1 MAIDKLLPRY
11 LNKDDDA
18 RILKSIEM
26 LDALNV
32 RVSQDA
38 DGNAGVIKNVE
49 GNTIVAYSASSD
61 SLPAGTNRTIGSV
74 ASPQNDEVYY
84 FVWNSNNNHSIYRY
98 SMSKDRVFKV
108 YQDPILKFKETMF
121 VKGDIVINQKGE
133 TILYFI
139 DGENAPK
146 KINATKALRGGYPAD
161 FSLGTNPSSTLTDE
175 QRLLFIT
182 TAKQPPLEAPTWQ
195 FFTDTANSTNN
206 IYDKMFQF
214 AYQYVYDDGEV
225 SAISPYS
232 TITYSDNQL
241 LDGLVSNDLKRQNN
255 ALRVFVKTN
264 VGDVSKIRVLARA
277 SVEGAFFV
285 VAETENTRTM
295 VVEKSVVFK
304 NDASYSVV
312 SNDVKNKLF
321 DNVPLAAE
329 AQAISGN
336 RLMYGNYTEGY
347 DNVVVDGVV
356 EPNYKPRGT
365 SITTGVTATIGN
377 DSFTKRFELDLSTL
391 PGTIEANSIYTVDF
405 SIEVNYVKLNLI
417 NYPMSWR
424 EWQRNDGENKLSG
437 LVKEFV
443 NVDMTPIKVTESI
456 TATSALT
463 RAQLAAQVVQKIQK
477 AYAVS
482 FDTVDQLSAHASKIY
497 DVEEANA
504 DISDNER
511 YGFFKGSGYAEL
523 TGVTYN
529 SSTNKISGNVRLKSA
544 QIEIG
549 SLYGSTVDIG
559 GDAPDYTDQRNIRD
573 KTFAGYGLTVNYTGD
588 NTGYNSFEEV
598 LTDATFSTPAL
609 RYMNS
614 YFIDDVVTN
623 NSRYLSGTNGTP
635 SFKAGA
641 THSFGV
647 VYYDDRNRS
656 GGVNKLPDTYVK
668 WFGERG
674 AKGETSMVMRLKHN
688 PPSWAKRW
696 SPVYAGNTSIVSFLQ
711 YTTIKAFTATNPT
724 VKNIASTYN
733 DKIFVS
739 MRSLAGKEDSYREA
753 KGALIDYA
761 YNEGDKVRILS
772 FGGTYYPDGVEF
784 NVVGYEYFDN
794 SPTTNPILDDAN
806 DNSVYQTTGFFLVLE
821 DNGHPKFGK
830 AAVIGNA
837 DDWDNKCVIEILSR
851 KKTTEGLPYYEIG
864 KSLPIVNGAH
874 GTERTALSGTFDV
887 QNQGGWGFFK
897 STIKVYKGD
906 IFLSSGGVK
915 IKINN
920 VSPSDDTSYS
930 FTGDCEFLAGASNV
944 TTTFTVQNADCV
956 AELVE
961 GDVWFRL
968 RQLRYGTDI
977 TTYNYLTEYIE
988 DFSLSDFFQST
999 QNSFGRANLY
1009 SPSAAQLK
1017 RLSSITYSEPFNFD
1031 NTELMLSS
1039 FNLSLANFSDFDTTY
1054 GGIKYLQS
1062 LGDGLACLQESKL
1075 SVIPVSRNIIQ
1086 YASETSDL
1094 VASNEILGT
1103 PIYRSG
1109 DFGCDDNPES
1119 VIIRF
1124 GRIYFADVKNGKVL
1138 AFGPSGIEPI
1148 SEKSMDSFFGTQF
1161 ANAKKFGSFVDL
1173 NGGYDPDND
1182 EYILSIADIYN
1193 TGAIATFNSVNYS
1206 ANMQVVPGG
1215 TDIVVSPEY
1224 GSSFFSWES
1233 IDLNWE
1239 SVFTDWEDTAN
1250 GVMYFDLGSESGSVQ
1265 LDNSLQGQN
1274 TTVDIIVTTT
1284 NGDFYALGSL
1294 SLSENLVSLTTNN
1307 GVTFT
1312 IASGTKVFDGFTV
1325 AYDAKS
1331 GFWNTFYSFIPE
1343 RMGFIKNL
1351 FYTFKNGRMY
1361 MHGTNATRNN
1371 FYGVQYNTTLSI
1383 VSNNNPSMVKT
1394 YESVSL
1400 EGDSPWAAT
1409 FSNSTQQSSVAVDA
1423 FEERER
1429 NYYAHINR
1437 DTLDSTSNIVS
1448 IGAVSSVSGS
1458 TITLTSRINDIA
1470 FPIGGSIYKVSGGS
1484 LVNTNLTV
1492 SGIASRTSITA
1503 NTTVAGISAND
1514 NLLIV
1519 SSASIDGDPMRDSYI
1534 QVDLTNT
1541 DTTPVELYAVNMIFQ
1556 KSNLHN
1562 QQGA

>member
-38 DGNAGVIKNVE
+38 EGNAGVIKNVE
-49 GNTIVAYSASSD
+49 GNTIVAYSAPSD
-61 SLPAGTNRTIGSV
+61 ALPTGTNRTIGSV
-74 ASPQNDEVYY
+74 AATQNDEVYY
-84 FVWNSNNNHSIYRY
+84 FVWNSNGDHSIYRY
-98 SMSKDRVFKV
+98 SMSRDRVFKV
-108 YQDPILKFKETMF
+108 YQDPVLNFKETMF
-121 VKGDIVINQKGE
+121 VKADIIINQKGE
-133 TILYFI
+133 TLLYFT
-139 DGENAPK
+139 DGENPPK
-146 KINATKALRGGYPAD
+146 KINATKALRGGYPANY
-161 FSLGTNPSSTLTDE
+161 SLGTNPSSTLTEE

-182 TAKQPPLEAPTWQ
+182 AAKQPPLEPPTWQ
-195 FFTDTANSTNN
+195 FFTDAANSTNN

-241 LDGLVSNDLKRQNN
+241 LDGLISNEVKRQNN

-264 VGDVSKIRVLARA
+264 VGDVSKIRVLGRA
-277 SVEGAFFV
+277 SLEGAFFV
-285 VAETENTRTM
+285 IGETDNMRTM
-295 VVEKSVVFK
+295 VVEKSVVFR
-304 NDASYSVV
+304 NDASYTVI

-329 AQAISGN
+329 SQAIAGN

-347 DNVVVDGVV
+347 ENVVVDGTV

-377 DSFTKRFELDLSTL
+377 NFQVKLFEIDFSTL

-405 SIEVNYVKLNLI
+405 SIEVDYVKLLLK

-424 EWQRNDGENKLSG
+424 EWQRTNRLSG
-437 LVKEFV
+437 LVDEYI

-456 TATSALT
+456 VATSAMT
-463 RAQLAAQVVQKIQK
+463 RAQLAAEVIQRIQK
-477 AYAVS
+477 TYAVS
-482 FDTVDQLSAHASKIY
+482 FDTVDQFSDHASKIY
-497 DVEEANA
+497 DVEESSAA
-504 DISDNER
+504 LSDNER
-511 YGFFKGSGYAEL
+511 YGFFKGSGFAEL
-523 TGVTYN
+523 RGLTYN
-529 SSTNKISGNVRLKSA
+529 STTNKISGAVRLSSA

-549 SLYGSTVDIG
+549 SLYGSTTDIF
-559 GDAPDYTDQRNIRD
+559 GDGPDYSDPRNIRD
-573 KTFAGYGLTVNYTGD
+573 KTFAGFGLTVNYTGD
-588 NTGYNSFEEV
+588 NTQYVSYNNVRSS
-598 LTDATFSTPAL
+598 DATFEGVVP
-609 RYMNS
+609 RYMQS
-614 YFIDDVVTN
+614 FFIDDVVIN

-656 GGVNKLPDTYVK
+656 GGVNKIPETYVK
-668 WFGERG
+668 WFGERTS
-674 AKGETSMVMRLKHN
+674 KGETSMVMRLKHK
-688 PPSWAKRW
+688 PPKWAKRW
-696 SPVYAGNTSIVSFLQ
+696 APVYAGNTSVVSFLQ
-711 YTTIKAFTATNPT
+711 YTTIDAFTATNPT
-724 VKNIASTYN
+724 VRNISSTYN

-739 MRSLAGKEDSYREA
+739 MRSLSGKEDSYREA

-761 YNEGDKVRILS
+761 FNKGDKVRVVS
-772 FGGTYYPDGVEF
+772 FGGTYYPDSVEF

-794 SPTTNPILDDAN
+794 SPTINPILDDS
-806 DNSVYQTTGFFLVLE
+806 DENSIYQTTGFFLILE

-837 DDWDNKCVIEILSR
+837 DDWDNKCVIEIFSA

-864 KSLPIVNGAH
+864 KSLPVVNGNH
-874 GTERTALSGTFDV
+874 GSERFATSGTFEV

-897 STIKVYKGD
+897 STIKIYKGD
-906 IFLSSGGVK
+906 IFQSAGGVV
-915 IKINN
+915 IKVNN
-920 VSPSDDTSYS
+920 VYLSDDPAYSYV
-930 FTGDCEFLAGASNV
+930 GDCQFLAGASNV
-944 TTTFTVQNADCV
+944 TATFTVQNPDSV
-956 AELVE
+956 VE
-961 GDVWFRL
+961 IVDGDVWFRL
-968 RQLRYGTDI
+968 RQLRYGTDV

-988 DFSLSDFFQST
+988 DYSLSDFFQSR

-1009 SPSAAQLK
+1009 APSAAQLK

-1039 FNLSLANFSDFDTTY
+1039 FNLSLANFSDFDTSY
-1054 GGIKYLQS
+1054 GGIKYIQS
-1062 LGDGLACLQESKL
+1062 IGDGLICLQESKL
-1075 SVIPVSRNIIQ
+1075 SAIPVSRNIIQ

-1119 VIIRF
+1119 VVIRF
-1124 GRIYFADVKNGKVL
+1124 GRIYFTDVKNGKVL

-1148 SEKSMDSFFGTQF
+1148 SEKSMDSFFESTF
-1161 ANAKKFGSFVDL
+1161 ASAKKFGSFL
-1173 NGGYDPDND
+1173 SINGGFDPDND
-1182 EYILSIADIYN
+1182 EYIISIADIYN
-1193 TGAIATFNSVNYS
+1193 TSAVATVGDVSYTSSV
-1206 ANMQVVPGG
+1206 QTTPGG
-1215 TDIVVSPEY
+1215 VDLIVSPEY
-1224 GSSFFSWES
+1224 GSSFFVWES
-1233 IDLNWE
+1233 IDLEWE
-1239 SVFTDWEDTAN
+1239 SLFTDWEDTAN

-1265 LDNSLQGQN
+1265 LDSNLQGLN
-1274 TTVDIIVTTT
+1274 ETVDIIVTTT
-1284 NGDFYALGSL
+1284 NNDFYAVGSL
-1294 SLSENLVSLTTNN
+1294 SLSNNLVTISTNN
-1307 GVTFT
+1307 GVVFT
-1312 IASGTKVFDGFTV
+1312 ISEGTKVLDGFTI

-1331 GFWNTFYSFIPE
+1331 GYWNTFYSFIPE

-1351 FYTFKNGRMY
+1351 FYTFKAGRMY

-1371 FYGVQYNTTLSI
+1371 FYGVQYSSTLSI
-1383 VSNNNPSMVKT
+1383 VSNNNPSMVKA
-1394 YESVSL
+1394 YESISL
-1400 EGDSPWAAT
+1400 EGNAPWGAT
-1409 FSNSTQQSSVAVDA
+1409 FSNSTQQSAVPVGS
-1423 FEERER
+1423 FEEREL

-1437 DTLDSTSNIVS
+1437 DTLKSTSNIVS
-1448 IGAVSSVSGS
+1448 IGAVSAVSGS
-1458 TITLTSRINDIA
+1458 TITLSSRINDIA
-1470 FPIGGSIYKVSGGS
+1470 FPIGGGIYKVSGSS

-1492 SGIASRTSITA
+1492 SSIASRTSITA
-1503 NTTVAGISAND
+1503 NATASGISVND

-1519 SSASIDGDPMRDSYI
+1519 SSSSIDGDPMRDSYLQI
-1534 QVDLTNT
+1534 DLTNAST
-1541 DTTPVELYAVNMIFQ
+1541 APVELYAVNMIFQ